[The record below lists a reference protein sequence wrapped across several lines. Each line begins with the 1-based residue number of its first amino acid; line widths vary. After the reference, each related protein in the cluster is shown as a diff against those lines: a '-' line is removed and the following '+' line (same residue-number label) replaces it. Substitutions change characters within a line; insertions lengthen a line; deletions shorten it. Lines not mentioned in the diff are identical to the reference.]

1 MKGIR
6 ILSVLIL
13 LAAVGIILYFSL
25 TNRAAPEF
33 IGVGKISVGNVKLSP
48 SPAFDLSAELEFNNP
63 NSFGLTISEVE
74 CAVFIS
80 GDKVTTI
87 STKKDI
93 EVPASDH
100 FFIPVATTINLSEQD
115 YKKIFGTNLFE
126 SLLNNEIKMKFEGE
140 MTLSKFGLN
149 RKVPFSYDYN
159 YKIL

>member
-6 ILSVLIL
+6 ALTVIIL
-13 LAAVGIILYFSL
+13 LAAAGIICYIVL
-25 TNRAAPEF
+25 TNKAAPEF
-33 IGVGKISVGNVKLSP
+33 VSVGKISVGNVQLTP

-63 NSFGLTISEVE
+63 NSFGLTIKEVE

-87 STKKDI
+87 KTNKDI
-93 EVPASDH
+93 DVPASAH
-100 FFIPVATTINLSEQD
+100 FFIPVASTIKLSEQD